1 MCRSPPMV
9 QLVLKSSTAAVWL
22 MVLVL
27 GVQHMVSKQWASGFS
42 GSEGGLDG
50 LSLLRSFGRHRVL
63 RSLTQPGVQGRRC
76 ARVQHAAMWLMV
88 SKQW

>member
-63 RSLTQPGVQGRRC
+63 RSLTQRAFKGGGALVCSTPPCG
-76 ARVQHAAMWLMV
+76 
-88 SKQW
+88 